1 MEGSTKYSTGALFM
15 FMKGTFYMRAILIF
29 MLEYSIHLPT
39 VQKVCLKMSVH
50 SVLEYLMVE
59 QLEFR

>member
-1 MEGSTKYSTGALFM
+1 M
-15 FMKGTFYMRAILIF
+15 FMKGTFCMGAILIF
-29 MLEYSIHLPT
+29 MLEYSIHLQTIQT
-39 VQKVCLKMSVH
+39 VSVL